1 MAGIFVSYR
10 RDDTQGE
17 AGHLV
22 AELRQRYGAASVF
35 MDISAIEP
43 GADFPQTIERAM
55 LGCEVVLV
63 LIGKGWLDARDAHGR
78 QRLDDPK
85 DWVRLEVE
93 LALQGKCRV
102 IPVQVQGAQMP
113 TEDALPESMR
123 PLARLNAHEISAR
136 RWDYDFQTLASLLDR
151 LLPDVAPARAADD
164 SKPPNRSSRKLWAA
178 GVLVTGLILA
188 VSATFL
194 WREKQSSPKD
204 SRLPEKIG
212 ADSETRRAT
221 QDSAASSTPAKRTQ
235 ITMRE
240 LAGDYSLI
248 RATDVR
254 SVRGGLTI
262 TAENDSV
269 GRAKVEVPLMGL
281 KADKRDLAPGES
293 VAYWKDDGVRIALIG
308 NQLEMRLS
316 DTAAL
321 WRDLHF
327 SGSHLVLSWETPE
340 GKKYEWIF
348 EKSARR

>member
-1 MAGIFVSYR
+1 MARIFLSYR
-10 RDDTQGE
+10 RDDAQGE

-43 GADFPQTIERAM
+43 GADFPQTIQQAM
-55 LGCEVVLV
+55 LGCQVVLV
-63 LIGKGWLDARDAHGR
+63 LIGRGWLDARDAHGR
-78 QRLDDPK
+78 RRFDDPK

-93 LALQGKCRV
+93 LALEGKRRV
-102 IPVQVQGAQMP
+102 IPVRVQGAQMP
-113 TEDALPESMR
+113 AEEALPESMR
-123 PLARLNAHEISAR
+123 PLTRLNAHEISAG

-151 LLPDVAPARAADD
+151 LLPDVAPARADD
-164 SKPPNRSSRKLWAA
+164 SKPPIRSSRKLWVG
-178 GVLVTGLILA
+178 GVLATGLLLS
-188 VSATFL
+188 VSATFF
-194 WREKQSSPKD
+194 WREKQSSPID

-212 ADSETRRAT
+212 VDNEPRRVT
-221 QDSAASSTPAKRTQ
+221 QDSAASSTPAKRAQ
-235 ITMRE
+235 LTMRE
-240 LAGDYSLI
+240 LAGEYSLI
-248 RATDVR
+248 RATDMR

-262 TAENDSV
+262 TAESDSV

-308 NQLEMRLS
+308 NQLEMRVS

-321 WRDLHF
+321 WRDLQF
-327 SGSHLVLSWETPE
+327 SGSHLVLSWETPA

>member
-1 MAGIFVSYR
+1 MARIFLSYR
-10 RDDTQGE
+10 REDAQGE

-63 LIGKGWLDARDAHGR
+63 LIGKGWLDARDAYGR
-78 QRLDDPK
+78 RRLDDPK

-93 LALQGKCRV
+93 LALEGKRRV
-102 IPVQVQGAQMP
+102 IPVRVQGAQMP
-113 TEDALPESMR
+113 AEEALPESMR

-151 LLPDVAPARAADD
+151 LLPDLVPARAADD
-164 SKPPNRSSRKLWAA
+164 SKPPIRSSRKLWVA
-178 GVLVTGLILA
+178 GVLATGLLLG

-194 WREKQSSPKD
+194 WREKQFSPTD
-204 SRLPEKIG
+204 SRLSEKIG
-212 ADSETRRAT
+212 ADREARRVT
-221 QDSAASSTPAKRTQ
+221 QDSAASLTTAEPTQ
-235 ITMRE
+235 LTMPK
-240 LAGDYSLI
+240 LAGNYSLI
-248 RATDVR
+248 RATDMR

-262 TAENDSV
+262 AAESDSV
-269 GRAKVEVPLMGL
+269 GRAKVEVPLLGFN
-281 KADKRDLAPGES
+281 ADKRDLAPGES
-293 VAYWKDDGVRIALIG
+293 VAYWKDDGVPIALIG
-308 NQLEMRLS
+308 NRLEMRLA

-321 WRDLHF
+321 WRDLQF
-327 SGSHLVLSWETPE
+327 TGSHLVLSWETPA